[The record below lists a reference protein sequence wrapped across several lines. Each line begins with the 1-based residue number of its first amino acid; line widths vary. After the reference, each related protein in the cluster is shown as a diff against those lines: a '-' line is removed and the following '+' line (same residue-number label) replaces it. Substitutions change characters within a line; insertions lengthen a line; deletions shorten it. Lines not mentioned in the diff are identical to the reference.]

1 MLKMQN
7 AVEADDCASGSREDE
22 KGADSGEDCRGDER
36 IHSKLEGTKTC
47 PFEIGDLQVISLA
60 STRKL
65 YILGKIVKDSKY
77 FQDGRFIWPE
87 GYTAVRKFLSIVDPS
102 VYTLYKMEVLKCN
115 DAGPKTQPSFR
126 VTLDNGKQW
135 DALENKSA
143 LILYGG
149 GAIFAIWLSSVIV
162 DSINS
167 VPLLPKIMELVGLG
181 YTGRFVYRYLL
192 FKSSRKELADEIE
205 ALKKKIAGSG

>member
-1 MLKMQN
+1 MQEI
-7 AVEADDCASGSREDE
+7 AFCAKLGR
-22 KGADSGEDCRGDER
+22 
-36 IHSKLEGTKTC
+36 SKN
-47 PFEIGDLQVISLA
+47 
-60 STRKL
+60 
-65 YILGKIVKDSKY
+65 
-77 FQDGRFIWPE
+77 DGRFIWPE
-87 GYTAVRKFLSIVDPS
+87 GYTAVRKFPSIADPS

-115 DAGPKTQPSFR
+115 DAGPKTQPLFR

-135 DALENKSA
+135 DALENNSA

-181 YTGRFVYRYLL
+181 YTGWFVYRYLL
-192 FKSSRKELADEIE
+192 FKIWVRFVIYYCMNLSSSDLTREIAP
-205 ALKKKIAGSG
+205 ALFGLKSLKYLDL